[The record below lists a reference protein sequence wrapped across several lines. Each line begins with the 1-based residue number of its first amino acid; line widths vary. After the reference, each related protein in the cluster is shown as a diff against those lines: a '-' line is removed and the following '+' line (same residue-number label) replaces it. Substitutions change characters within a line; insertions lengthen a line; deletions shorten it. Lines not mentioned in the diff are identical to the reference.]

1 MAGSCFKL
9 LEIPGNDW
17 KCQEMAWLEMATN
30 GLDIAINCWKFLEA
44 AENSLKCLKMAQNG
58 LATTGN
64 GWKWLE
70 VACNGLKCLEMTG
83 NA

>member
-30 GLDIAINCWKFLEA
+30 DLDIAIYSWKFLEA
-44 AENSLKCLKMAQNG
+44 AENSLKCLKMALNG
-58 LATTGN
+58 WQLLEMVGN
-64 GWKWLE
+64 GWKWL
-70 VACNGLKCLEMTG
+70 AM
-83 NA
+83 A